1 MNRPLAKP
9 PSCHIAYTD
18 LMLRQKIAEVLIYK
32 KLLIGIEKDDFTVFD
47 KKELFDMELYLG
59 GAIASKSDDEL
70 ILVSNA
76 RMKKTVL
83 KPI

>member
-1 MNRPLAKP
+1 
-9 PSCHIAYTD
+9 
-18 LMLRQKIAEVLIYK
+18 MLRQKIAEVLIYK

-70 ILVSNA
+70 ILVSNV
-76 RMKKTVL
+76 RMEGNSIETYRKRWKIKTMFGVF
-83 KPI
+83 KYGVE